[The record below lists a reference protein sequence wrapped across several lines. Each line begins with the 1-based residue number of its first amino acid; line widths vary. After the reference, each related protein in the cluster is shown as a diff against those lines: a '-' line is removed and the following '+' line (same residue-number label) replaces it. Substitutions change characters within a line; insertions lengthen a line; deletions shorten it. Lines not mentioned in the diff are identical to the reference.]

1 MSERKTNVMRLLDRA
16 KIPYQTHTYPHGDQP
31 VDGVRVAELLGEEP
45 ACVFKTLVTQGA
57 DRQYYVFV
65 IPVERELNLKQAA
78 KAAAVKSI
86 SMIPMGDLLKVTG
99 YIRGGCSP
107 IGMKKTYPTFF
118 DESAKTLSHI
128 IVSAGKIGQQIDLKP
143 DDLLKMTGGRYA
155 AVTGV

>member
-1 MSERKTNVMRLLDRA
+1 MTYLAHRGLCRFVLGSSNPSDDITFVSE
-16 KIPYQTHTYPHGDQP
+16 TYFGKGGGFLIT
-31 VDGVRVAELLGEEP
+31 VL
-45 ACVFKTLVTQGA
+45 
-57 DRQYYVFV
+57 YYVFV